1 MRKPIIIILLILN
14 AIVLLG
20 QLWPE
25 GAPPFARIVNILFL
39 VGSFLFFLAALLRDK
54 AGNH

>member
-1 MRKPIIIILLILN
+1 MRKAVLITLLILN

-20 QLWPE
+20 QIWPE

-39 VGSFLFFLAALLRDK
+39 VGSFVFFVFTLVKEKR
-54 AGNH
+54 N